1 MDEIIEMME
10 TLLDEYG
17 NQDKQLNRMHATLVV
32 LEYGYNSLR
41 QQLSGAECSVS
52 QVLELSRSIADE
64 LTQGVESKL
73 EEVTSCIDGAES
85 TLESVKSTTHPCGEG
100 DWKLV
105 VDEDYSEDGG
115 DECRGG
121 WVPFTEQG
129 SGRWFCRAASAGTNN
144 CDSAFFD
151 VNREYTKVCG
161 KIVGYGF
168 GLNEGFS
175 AGTVAIGIDDVYVDG
190 LSLTHGSITRTHIWT
205 FAIGI
210 AEVAGAADANFVCPC
225 HPLFADDDIT
235 IPTDVNGDYFCESGL
250 ESVSADPP
258 IYYLDDPLWD
268 GRQCHEMCCNSS
280 PYFVKALDNPTGDQ
294 LELRICNRDD
304 RIRGNNIVEKIKI
317 FVQ

>member
-41 QQLSGAECSVS
+41 QQLSGAECSV
-52 QVLELSRSIADE
+52 LSRSIADG

-115 DECRGG
+115 D
-121 WVPFTEQG
+121 
-129 SGRWFCRAASAGTNN
+129 
-144 CDSAFFD
+144 SAFFD

-168 GLNEGFS
+168 GLNAAFS
-175 AGTVAIGIDDVYVDG
+175 AGFDT
-190 LSLTHGSITRTHIWT
+190 
-205 FAIGI
+205 
-210 AEVAGAADANFVCPC
+210 
-225 HPLFADDDIT
+225 
-235 IPTDVNGDYFCESGL
+235 
-250 ESVSADPP
+250 
-258 IYYLDDPLWD
+258 DDPLL
-268 GRQCHEMCCNSS
+268 M
-280 PYFVKALDNPTGDQ
+280 V
-294 LELRICNRDD
+294 
-304 RIRGNNIVEKIKI
+304 
-317 FVQ
+317 